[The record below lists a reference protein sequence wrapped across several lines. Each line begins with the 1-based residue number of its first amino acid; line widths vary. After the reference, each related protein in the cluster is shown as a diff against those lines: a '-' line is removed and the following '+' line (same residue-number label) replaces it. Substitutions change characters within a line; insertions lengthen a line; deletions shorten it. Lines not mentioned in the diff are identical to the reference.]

1 MPNPIPTALAV
12 VPDPASRRSAMRRRT
27 LVLCAA
33 LLAAGG
39 THAGDFSLGAG
50 LAVSH
55 GKGRCVDSFA
65 CDRSSFGGKAFGGYR
80 VDDAWDVEAVY
91 FGGHDF
97 KGGDTTPLG
106 TEFGG
111 TFKVSGAGLTAGYRW
126 MLAPAWSLTGRAGI
140 AAVRTRFDYA
150 DPALDT
156 ASKSTAQPLAGL
168 RLAVRV
174 APQVNI
180 GLDYD
185 VTRFKVHSTRGLL
198 HMLGLSAQFTF

>member
-1 MPNPIPTALAV
+1 MVRGFLAEARTGTSWSARSGILRSLRRPVGGPRPNEPTAAPRTPQRHRNGVGRRIECMEDPDMPNPIPTALAV

-39 THAGDFSLGAG
+39 TRAGDFSLGAG

-106 TEFGG
+106 TE
-111 TFKVSGAGLTAGYRW
+111 
-126 MLAPAWSLTGRAGI
+126 
-140 AAVRTRFDYA
+140 
-150 DPALDT
+150 
-156 ASKSTAQPLAGL
+156 
-168 RLAVRV
+168 
-174 APQVNI
+174 
-180 GLDYD
+180 
-185 VTRFKVHSTRGLL
+185 
-198 HMLGLSAQFTF
+198 